1 MEPEFSFPLHKEAK
15 SLQADWL
22 HVNPN
27 FNSPYLCDFE
37 PVFKYSKPQFSQQ
50 WNEYTNNRYLMVF
63 FMDIARDTRA

>member
-50 WNEYTNNRYLMVF
+50 
-63 FMDIARDTRA
+63 